1 MPDIANAA
9 FFPAGTILI
18 GTDGYKAAIESAV
31 LTPTTPT
38 EVFRDIGGGISTVA
52 GAPEWDLTLSFAQ
65 DLKTANSLTQYL
77 ITNQGNKKT
86 VVYTPLATG
95 KTFTVTVL
103 IIAGAVGGPGNA
115 VAKSSVKLLV
125 DGQPTIA

>member
-1 MPDIANAA
+1 MPDIATAA

-52 GAPEWDLTLSFAQ
+52 GPPEWDLTLSFAQ
-65 DLKTANSLTQYL
+65 DLKTTNSLTQYL
-77 ITNQGNKKT
+77 ITNQGAKKT
-86 VVYTPLATG
+86 IVYTPLATG
-95 KTFTVTVL
+95 KSFTVTVL
-103 IIAGAVGGPGNA
+103 IIAGAVGGPANA
-115 VAKSSVKLLV
+115 IAKSSVKLLV

>member
-52 GAPEWDLTLSFAQ
+52 GVPEWDLTLSFAQ
-65 DLKTANSLTQYL
+65 DLKTTNSLTQYL
-77 ITNQGNKKT
+77 ITNQGAKKT
-86 VVYTPLATG
+86 IVYTPLATG
-95 KTFTVTVL
+95 KSFTVTVL
-103 IIAGAVGGPGNA
+103 IIAGAVGGPANA
-115 VAKSSVKLLV
+115 IAKSSVKLLV

>member
-52 GAPEWDLTLSFAQ
+52 GLPEWDLTLSFAQ
-65 DLKTANSLTQYL
+65 DLKTTNSLTQYL
-77 ITNQGNKKT
+77 ITNQGAKKT
-86 VVYTPLATG
+86 IVYTPLATG
-95 KTFTVTVL
+95 KSFTVTVL
-103 IIAGAVGGPGNA
+103 IIAGAVGGPANA
-115 VAKSSVKLLV
+115 IAKSSVKLLV

>member
-1 MPDIANAA
+1 MTDIANAA

-38 EVFRDIGGGISTVA
+38 EVFRDIGGGFSTVA
-52 GAPEWDLTLSFAQ
+52 GPPEWDLTLSFAQ
-65 DLKTANSLTQYL
+65 DLKTTNSLTQYL
-77 ITNQGNKKT
+77 ITNQGAKKT
-86 VVYTPLATG
+86 IVYTPLATG
-95 KTFTVTVL
+95 KSFTVTVL
-103 IIAGAVGGPGNA
+103 IIAGAVGGPANA
-115 VAKSSVKLLV
+115 IAKSSVKLLV